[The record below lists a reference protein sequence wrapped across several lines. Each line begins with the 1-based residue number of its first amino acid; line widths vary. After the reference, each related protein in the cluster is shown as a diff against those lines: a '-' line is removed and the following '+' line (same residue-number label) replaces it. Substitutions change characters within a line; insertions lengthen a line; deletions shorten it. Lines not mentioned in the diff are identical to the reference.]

1 MSLPAKNI
9 FNPAFPIADKEGK
22 ASQLFRDYMTALD
35 RLVAS
40 IVAGN
45 FASPI
50 NLAALTNAANDAA
63 AAAAGVAVGQFYRN
77 GSVIQVRI
85 V

>member
-1 MSLPAKNI
+1 VSLPAKNI
-9 FNPAFPIADKEGK
+9 FNPAFPISEKDGH
-22 ASQLFRDYMTALD
+22 ASQVFRDYMTALD

-40 IVAGN
+40 IVVGN

-50 NLAALTNAANDAA
+50 NVAALTNAANDVA
-63 AAAAGVAVGQFYRN
+63 AAAAGVAIGQLYRN